1 MENIVNL
8 QMPGKPSAG
17 MQTRAAQ
24 STDAGDGFLKLL
36 QQKQEAPEAKPKAEE
51 PAKPVKDEK
60 PQAKEEPKKTSEDA
74 QEPQEEDAVLA
85 LELAAQQL
93 FVQNAVVTPQKEEL
107 TLQPLATEETAAAV
121 TEIGA
126 LPQETEQTQFPLETS
141 AEKAVE
147 IPKAAVIPKA
157 AKEPDV
163 SQETVQEAEARPEK
177 VQAEVPVS
185 GQKAGRDPGGDMP
198 KDAQP
203 IREPVSGTQEKT
215 FAGED
220 AESSSEVRYA
230 AVDQSRSLNQSQA
243 ANTPEPRRTE
253 ELVLKATVED
263 LPRELGRALTSG
275 QQTGSRTLTVELE
288 PVSLGKLTI
297 RVEYEA
303 GRTAVSILSSNPK
316 TLELLSEKASEIASI
331 LKEHTGEET
340 VIYAQEPQRQEED
353 QYDGRQGA
361 GQGGQREQKQQKEGE
376 RRETES
382 FAQQLRLGLV

>member
-74 QEPQEEDAVLA
+74 QEPQEEEAVLA

-93 FVQNAVVTPQKEEL
+93 FVQNAVVTPQEEEL

-147 IPKAAVIPKA
+147 IPKAAEGTKDLPKA
-157 AKEPDV
+157 VP
-163 SQETVQEAEARPEK
+163 TVEAEPEK
-177 VQAEVPVS
+177 VQAEMPVS
-185 GQKAGRDPGGDMP
+185 GQKADSGLTGGAP
-198 KDAQP
+198 EDAQP

-215 FAGED
+215 FADEE

-230 AVDQSRSLNQSQA
+230 AVDQSRSLDQSQA
-243 ANTPEPRRTE
+243 ANTPELHRTE
-253 ELVLKATVED
+253 EPVLKATVED
-263 LPRELGRALTSG
+263 LPQELGRALTSG

>member
-17 MQTRAAQ
+17 MQTRAPQ

-36 QQKQEAPEAKPKAEE
+36 QQKQEAPEAKPKTEE

-74 QEPQEEDAVLA
+74 QEPQEEDVVLA

-93 FVQNAVVTPQKEEL
+93 IVQNAAVTPREQEL
-107 TLQPLATEETAAAV
+107 TPQPLGTEETTAAV

-126 LPQETEQTQFPLETS
+126 LPQEEVQTQLPLETS
-141 AEKAVE
+141 TEKAVE
-147 IPKAAVIPKA
+147 IPKAAEGAKA
-157 AKEPDV
+157 LPEAVPAV
-163 SQETVQEAEARPEK
+163 EAEPEK
-177 VQAEVPVS
+177 VRAETPVS
-185 GQKAGRDPGGDMP
+185 GRKAESDLNGDEP
-198 KDAQP
+198 KDAQM
-203 IREPVSGTQEKT
+203 IREPVFRAQEKT
-215 FAGED
+215 SAGED
-220 AESSSEVRYA
+220 AESSAEVRYE

-243 ANTPEPRRTE
+243 ADAPEPRRTE
-253 ELVLKATVED
+253 EPVLKATVED
-263 LPRELGRALTSG
+263 LPQELGRALTSG

-316 TLELLSEKASEIASI
+316 TLELLGEKASEIASI

-353 QYDGRQGA
+353 RYDGRQGA
-361 GQGGQREQKQQKEGE
+361 GQGGQREQKQQKEEE